1 MRAIYEDNG
10 SGKLTGAKLQEL
22 AAQLPPEAEVIG
34 LKVEESQTDGWYW
47 SIKAR
52 VPEVPRRPSYGH
64 SVKRGTDDPPVRVP
78 SGRTTGQRADRG

>member
-10 SGKLTGAKLQEL
+10 SGKLTGAKLQQL
-22 AAQLPPEAEVIG
+22 ASQLPPDAEVIQ

-52 VPEVPRRPSYGH
+52 VPEVPTRPHHQPGMRST
-64 SVKRGTDDPPVRVP
+64 SVQD
-78 SGRTTGQRADRG
+78 ADR

>member
-10 SGKLTGAKLQEL
+10 SGKLTGRHLQEL
-22 AAQLPPEAEVIG
+22 AAQLPLEAEIIS

-52 VPEVPRRPSYGH
+52 VPEVPKPKIHTHRPGMRG
-64 SVKRGTDDPPVRVP
+64 SVADQV
-78 SGRTTGQRADRG
+78 GRDR